1 MRKYYSW
8 NIALI
13 ILCFLFAYGIE
24 SYLTK
29 AHNLTQYAADISNTL
44 AQKEQESDS
53 LFSEQSSFLRFFGGL
68 DSSPTCAN
76 TALAT
81 ARVLSSKPYTI
92 VLYRGDS
99 VLYTSNNLVL
109 PDSLSMSC
117 APFIHLHNG
126 YYVQRTQASALDSGL
141 VLSRLVLVKNDFRFK
156 SKYLDEGFVGQ
167 SEIPSA
173 VSLTDVVTPYA
184 IRSNSGLSVAYI
196 QSAHQSM
203 SQPLQLFLFLLYMI
217 GFASMML
224 LGHKIAKGIQ
234 VKHKFLPILTMIS
247 MFVLVHFIYYYSD
260 FGTHFPDLVFLKE
273 SFKGPSIIRGSLAS
287 ILLNIFALLWF
298 IYFVYGQKTTQ
309 NRAVLPNSVKYVM
322 SVMEHG
328 LIVLCGFIA
337 IDIHRHLIRYST
349 FDFDFDNVFEID
361 SYSMAAILCILLIW
375 FVYSI
380 FVYHTTTNIRS
391 LNLPDRYRSIISPL
405 IAIVTGYF
413 ALLYFDIGINPLQ
426 IVISLYIF
434 IVSFDF
440 FMGKKDPILGWGITA
455 LLLYSIASATLLNTY
470 KQQKDF
476 EIIKKYISA
485 LNVSKDSIAELEV
498 RSLSQSFSKA
508 NIKTRAEG
516 LNFIQKTFNANAYLP
531 DYYELTVRPT
541 SAVTDSSL
549 RDVTTMY
556 HRTSYIKDLNNPI
569 LGDSAWYRIE
579 LMQRDESIYDAYHD
593 DLFKMPMKDMSSMS
607 DVNFAIYKDG
617 LCVNKSKNFED
628 KDLTYLTAPEVNFTS
643 DIYMDDKHYVIGHF
657 DRGKLIYVSLKSGGF
672 KKSAYLVSHLFV
684 LMIGIS
690 AFLWLGY
697 SIISA
702 LLGYTEI
709 KRFTSL
715 RLRIQMAFIGLCLGS
730 GTILAMFSIY
740 NSTQTV
746 EKNYQDQIYSKAK
759 SVELNVKNMFSYMT
773 YPPMDS
779 MAKLTKV
786 INDISKIHNIDV
798 DLYSTDGRLLIG
810 ADKDIFRKGI
820 IAPRM
825 NADAYLNLSKTDNI
839 DCINL
844 ENIGNLNYKTAYF
857 KLQSASG
864 EAIAYAAMPLY
875 TREQILQDNRADS
888 IGILLTTYILL
899 LIPALLLAYNI
910 SRRITYPIKKLGDVM
925 AQVMD
930 LNQPITKIED
940 YESDDELGA
949 FVQQFNNMADQIE
962 ENTKKLKEMAQLES
976 WKDMARLVAHDIK
989 NPLSPLKL
997 SMQYLE
1003 TVYKKGDMDLFD
1015 RQFGKISKSF
1025 LTQIDQ
1031 IITMVDDF
1039 TSINVTRK
1047 GAPNRLSIIEVLE
1060 HVSNT
1065 YQHADENVTL
1075 DFDVPDFDAYIY
1087 ADRSQITR
1095 IFDNLV
1101 KNGIQAVQAKE
1112 IGGRVTIST
1121 YGMDK
1126 NMIGIKISDN
1136 GKGIAKE
1143 NYNKVFL
1150 PSFTTKTSGSGIGLA
1165 VCKNMVTAAKGNIR
1179 FESEEGVGTD
1189 FFVEFPTQYEMDV

>member
-13 ILCFLFAYGIE
+13 VLCFLLAFGIE
-24 SYLTK
+24 SYLSK
-29 AHNLTQYAADISNTL
+29 ARNLTQYSADISNSL

-53 LFSEQSSFLRFFGGL
+53 LFVEQSSFFRYFGGL
-68 DSSPTCAN
+68 DSSPICAN
-76 TALAT
+76 VALET
-81 ARVLSSKPYTI
+81 ARALSSKQYTI

-109 PDSLSMSC
+109 ADSLSKLRS
-117 APFIHLHNG
+117 PLVHLHNG
-126 YYVQRTQASALDSGL
+126 YYVQRTQVSSQDSGL
-141 VLSRLVLVKNDFRFK
+141 VLSRLILVKRDYKVN
-156 SKYLDEGFVGQ
+156 SKYLNQDFADQ
-167 SEIPSA
+167 AYIPAS
-173 VSLTDVVTPYA
+173 VFLINEVTPYP
-184 IRSNSGLSVAYI
+184 IRSNSGLAVAYI
-196 QSAHQSM
+196 QSEGQALSQS
-203 SQPLQLFLFLLYMI
+203 LQIFLFLLYML

-224 LGHKIAKGIQ
+224 LGHKIAKGMQLTKRI
-234 VKHKFLPILTMIS
+234 LPILTMIL
-247 MFVLVHFIYYYSD
+247 MFVCVHLIYYYLD

-273 SFKGPSIIRGSLAS
+273 SFKGPSIIRGSLAG
-287 ILLNIFALLWF
+287 ILFNIFALLWF
-298 IYFVYGQKTTQ
+298 IYFVYGQKTPQ
-309 NRAVLPNSVKYVM
+309 NREGLPMYVKYMM
-322 SVMEHG
+322 SIIEHG
-328 LIVLCGFIA
+328 LILICGFMA

-375 FVYSI
+375 FIYSI

-391 LNLPDRYRSIISPL
+391 LNLPDRFRSVISPL
-405 IAIVTGYF
+405 IAIAAGYF
-413 ALLYFDIGINPLQ
+413 ALLYLDLGINSLQ
-426 IVISLYIF
+426 ILISMYIF

-440 FMGKKDPILGWGITA
+440 FIGKKDPILGWGITA

-476 EIIKKYISA
+476 EVIKGYVNA
-485 LNVSKDSIAELEV
+485 LNVSKDSIAEMEV
-498 RSLSQSFSKA
+498 LKISKSFSKA
-508 NIKTRAEG
+508 NIESNDAG
-516 LNFIQKTFNANAYLP
+516 LDLIKKTFNANPYLP
-531 DYYELTVRPT
+531 DHYELTVRPT
-541 SAVTDSSL
+541 STVTDSSL
-549 RDVTTMY
+549 RNFTTTY
-556 HRTSYIKDLNNPI
+556 NRISYIKDFNNTA
-569 LGDSAWYRIE
+569 LGDSTWYRVE
-579 LMQRDESIYDAYHD
+579 VSQRNESVSDVYHD
-593 DLFKMPMKDMSSMS
+593 DLFKTPMKEMQFMNN
-607 DVNFAIYKDG
+607 VNFAIYKDG
-617 LCVNKSKNFED
+617 LCINKSKNFED
-628 KDLTYLTAPEVNFTS
+628 VDLNYLPKIQRNSIS
-643 DIYMDDKHYVIGHF
+643 DVYMDDKHYVIGDF
-657 DRGKLIYVSLKSGGF
+657 DARKTIYVSLKSGGF

-684 LMIGIS
+684 LMVGIS

-702 LLGYTEI
+702 LLGLSEI
-709 KRFTSL
+709 KRVSSL
-715 RLRIQMAFIGLCLGS
+715 RIRIQMAFIGLCLGS
-730 GTILAMFSIY
+730 GVILACFSIY

-746 EKNYQDQIYSKAK
+746 EKNYQEQVVSKAK
-759 SVELNVKNMFSYMT
+759 SVELNVKNMFSYMA

-779 MAKLTKV
+779 MVRLTKV

-810 ADKDIFRKGI
+810 SDKDIFRKGI
-820 IAPRM
+820 VAPRM
-825 NADAYLNLSKTDNI
+825 NANAYLNLKQADKKDYVN
-839 DCINL
+839 N
-844 ENIGNLNYKTAYF
+844 ENIGDLNYKTAYF
-857 KLQSASG
+857 KLQSLDG
-864 EAIAYAAMPLY
+864 DAIAFAAMPLY

-910 SRRITYPIKKLGDVM
+910 SRRITYPIKKLGDTM

-930 LNQPITKIED
+930 LNQPIAKIED

-962 ENTKKLKEMAQLES
+962 ENTKKLKQMAQLES

-1003 TVYKKGDMDLFD
+1003 TVYKKGDMELFD
-1015 RQFGKISKSF
+1015 RQFGKIAKSF

-1031 IITMVDDF
+1031 IIMMVDDF

-1047 GAPNRLSIIEVLE
+1047 GSPNRLSIIEVLE

-1065 YQHADENVTL
+1065 YQYADEKVVL

-1101 KNGIQAVQAKE
+1101 KNGIQAVQGKE

-1126 NMIGIKISDN
+1126 NIVGIKISDN
-1136 GKGIAKE
+1136 GKGISKD
-1143 NYNKVFL
+1143 NYSKVFL
-1150 PSFTTKTSGSGIGLA
+1150 PNFTTKTSGSGIGLA

-1189 FFVEFPTQYEMDV
+1189 FFVEFPMGYEMGV